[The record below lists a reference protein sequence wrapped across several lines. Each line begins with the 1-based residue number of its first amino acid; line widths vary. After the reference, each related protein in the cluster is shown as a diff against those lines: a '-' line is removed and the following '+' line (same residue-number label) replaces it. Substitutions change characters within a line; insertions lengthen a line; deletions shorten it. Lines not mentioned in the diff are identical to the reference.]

1 MGTKRSW
8 SVTRVANA
16 QGRTTGHYCLSVAL
30 GIAVLKS
37 GRAIERMTSGYKGLV
52 RVALNNVN
60 LTVWIS
66 GDRVLQ
72 TYVGTPSGYRAAIE
86 HFISL
91 VGEKAAFRSIQ
102 NEARRGTPAFAV
114 ECVVAERPT
123 RHEATVEEGRTKLGV
138 DSLSYGYF
146 LGSGKSRS
154 WRFIAR
160 YNIDDTGGTRSGADL
175 YPLGMTLENA
185 TEQFLAYSLRPF

>member
-91 VGEKAAFRSIQ
+91 VGEKAAFKAIQ
-102 NEARRGTPAFAV
+102 TAASLATPFDV

-123 RHEATVEEGRTKLGV
+123 RHEEPVEKGRTKLGL
-138 DSLSYGYF
+138 DRLSYGY
-146 LGSGKSRS
+146 LRSGKSRS

-160 YNIDDTGGTRSGADL
+160 YNIDDTGGTRSGVDL
-175 YPLGMTLENA
+175 HPVGMELEDA
-185 TEQFLAYSLRPF
+185 TEQFLTYSLRPF